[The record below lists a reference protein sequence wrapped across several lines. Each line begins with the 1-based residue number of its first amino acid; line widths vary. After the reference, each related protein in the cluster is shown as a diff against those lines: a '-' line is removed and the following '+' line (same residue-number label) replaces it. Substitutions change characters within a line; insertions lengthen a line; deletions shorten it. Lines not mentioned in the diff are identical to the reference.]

1 MGEIAATSKRLTAY
15 RDWTH
20 GSVLKNLLMLSWPMV
35 VMESMWVISQ
45 IVDLVWIGRLGSNAL
60 AGVGLANIML
70 NMVMAVDMGLVVGVR
85 AIIARHVG
93 AGDYIAAN
101 RVAAQSV
108 LIGAVWGMVVTVF
121 GLLLAGPVLSLFG
134 VDAEALKQGTAFMQV
149 MFAGW
154 LGLEVLVFGLYSI
167 QASGDTVTP
176 MAVEMSIRILHV
188 VLCPFLVMGYWIF
201 PRLEVR
207 GAALSNVVA
216 QVIGALVVSIILFR
230 GRSRL
235 SPRLRDLKFAPR
247 VAVQILKVG
256 VPALLMNMQSA
267 FAGMLLMGLVVPFGT
282 VAVASHSLASRVE
295 MFLFVPGM
303 GLGAGA
309 GVLVGHNLGAGRPDR
324 ATRGAWLGLGI
335 VQCFM
340 MACCIVI
347 LVWAERLVGVFSS
360 DPQVVK
366 TGAEFLR
373 IATAGYLV
381 MAFSAVLQ
389 NSIAGAGDTVPNMV
403 VSIASVWLIQLPL
416 AYLLSRPLGFGIYGV
431 RWALVVSGI
440 ASGIAFTAYFVRG
453 RWKTRRL

>member
-1 MGEIAATSKRLTAY
+1 
-15 RDWTH
+15 
-20 GSVLKNLLMLSWPMV
+20 
-35 VMESMWVISQ
+35 
-45 IVDLVWIGRLGSNAL
+45 
-60 AGVGLANIML
+60 
-70 NMVMAVDMGLVVGVR
+70 
-85 AIIARHVG
+85 
-93 AGDYIAAN
+93 
-101 RVAAQSV
+101 
-108 LIGAVWGMVVTVF
+108 
-121 GLLLAGPVLSLFG
+121 
-134 VDAEALKQGTAFMQV
+134 
-149 MFAGW
+149 
-154 LGLEVLVFGLYSI
+154 
-167 QASGDTVTP
+167 
-176 MAVEMSIRILHV
+176 
-188 VLCPFLVMGYWIF
+188 
-201 PRLEVR
+201 
-207 GAALSNVVA
+207 
-216 QVIGALVVSIILFR
+216 VVSIILFR
-230 GRSRL
+230 GKGRL
-235 SPRLRDLKFAPR
+235 SPRLRDLKFAPM

-340 MACCIVI
+340 MASCIVI

-360 DPQVVK
+360 DPQVVS

-403 VSIASVWLIQLPL
+403 VSIASVWIIQLPL

-431 RWALVVSGI
+431 RWALVVSAI
-440 ASGIAFTAYFVRG
+440 ASSIAFTAYFVRG
-453 RWKTRRL
+453 RWKTRRI